1 MPRGRAEPRGRPARG
16 GVTHLAQRRALI
28 VAARRMN
35 DLGINHGRS
44 GNVSLRVPGGFLITP
59 TGMDYATLTPADIVA
74 IDMRGNARGRRA
86 PSSEWPMH
94 RRILDGRPDAAAIV
108 HTHSPSATAV
118 ACLRRDIPRFHYM
131 VAAAGGESIRCA
143 PYALYGSDDLA
154 RHALAALDGRTAC
167 LLANHGVVA
176 LGAALDDALRLA
188 LEVEKLAEQYLL
200 ALQAGGPVLLSE
212 EEMAEA
218 VAKFA
223 DYGRQPGPAKQLHSR
238 ARRRPAS

>member
-1 MPRGRAEPRGRPARG
+1 M
-16 GVTHLAQRRALI
+16 AQRRALI
-28 VAARRMN
+28 TAAQRMN

-44 GNVSLRVPGGFLITP
+44 GNVSLRLPGGFLITP
-59 TGMDYATLTPADIVA
+59 TGMDYATLRPADIVA
-74 IDMRGNARGRRA
+74 MDMAGRAEGRRA

-94 RRILDGRPDAAAIV
+94 SRILEGRPDAAAIV
-108 HTHSPSATAV
+108 HTHSVAATAV

-143 PYALYGSDDLA
+143 PYALYGSDELA
-154 RHALAALDGRTAC
+154 AHALAALDGRRAC

-176 LGAALDDALRLA
+176 LGGDPDAALRLA

-212 EEMAEA
+212 QEMAEA

-223 DYGRQPGPAKQLHSR
+223 GYGRQPGRKPSSS
-238 ARRRPAS
+238 RRPGRRVRAG